1 MEVTSKSWERFQ
13 NQYRIFC
20 SMPESVKQSV
30 FRFFYDSEIR
40 RQYPN
45 FLTDISCYLKSCK
58 SQIEMTL
65 AIAYVLV
72 ITKDMYSNENPYEY
86 WQYSLEPQAEIEAGG
101 KTYYADFFYDA
112 NIEILPGSPFKLVIE
127 CDGHDY
133 HHASKEQVQKDYE
146 RETNLKMAG
155 YDVLRF
161 TGSQIYKDPIG
172 CAKTIFDYIKKK
184 VGEEDG

>member
-1 MEVTSKSWERFQ
+1 MMEEKEKRFQ
-13 NQYRIFC
+13 KQYKMFNDT
-20 SMPESVKQSV
+20 PESIKQSV
-30 FRFFYDSEIR
+30 FRYLYDYEIR
-40 RQYPN
+40 KKYPD
-45 FLTDISCYLKSCK
+45 FITDFSIYVKNCN
-58 SQIEMTL
+58 SQIEMAL
-65 AIAYVLV
+65 AIAYIIV
-72 ITKDMYSNENPYEY
+72 ITKDKYDADNPLDY
-86 WQYSLEPQAEIEAGG
+86 WGYHLEAQAEIEANS
-101 KTYYADFFYDA
+101 KKYYVDFLFDTSIQSHIFEKPY
-112 NIEILPGSPFKLVIE
+112 KLVIE

-133 HHASKEQVQKDYE
+133 HHASKQQVQKDYE

>member
-1 MEVTSKSWERFQ
+1 MLKEEAEKQFQ
-13 NQYRIFC
+13 NQYKMF
-20 SMPESVKQSV
+20 SDMPESVKQCV
-30 FRFFYDSEIR
+30 FRYLYDYKIKKE
-40 RQYPN
+40 YPN
-45 FLTDISCYLKSCK
+45 FPTDISCFLRHCN

-72 ITKDMYSNENPYEY
+72 ITKKLYSNENPYDY
-86 WQYSLEPQAEIEAGG
+86 WHYSLEPQAEIEAGG
-101 KTYYADFFYDA
+101 KRYRADFFFDA
-112 NIEILPGSPFKLVIE
+112 SAEIWPSNPFKLVIE